1 MNQAGPAQGVA
12 EEWRRLLDLALE
24 TGESPLFGGGASS
37 GGLTSLQAVQALA
50 VLDAERQDGATPA
63 LVLGGTSPLW
73 LAALWLV
80 PEPQARTFPT
90 AIFYSAPDRA
100 THLAA
105 QTTLETRRS
114 PFYQRPANLPA
125 WAQPDA
131 APASA
136 SAIPEGWETD
146 PLTRFQRPGQRDGWL
161 AWGGLVAAVA
171 LLLIAL
177 LS

>member
-1 MNQAGPAQGVA
+1 MNQSSPAQGVA
-12 EEWRRLLDLALE
+12 DEWRRLLDLALE
-24 TGESPLFGGGASS
+24 TGESPVFWAGDSS
-37 GGLTSLQAVQALA
+37 GGLASLQAAQALA

-80 PEPQARTFPT
+80 PAPQTRTPPT
-90 AIFYSAPDRA
+90 AILYSAPDRA

-114 PFYQRPANLPA
+114 LFYQRPANLPA

-136 SAIPEGWETD
+136 SATPEGWDTN
-146 PLTRFQRPGQRDGWL
+146 PLTRFQRPGQRD
-161 AWGGLVAAVA
+161 
-171 LLLIAL
+171 
-177 LS
+177 